1 MKTSA
6 LNKVLYGVK
15 FTRNGYVS
23 KIILSSLENGF
34 WNEEANSIFC
44 CCTVYGKEITFYFFF
59 MLDEYDYL
67 NVVAKIM
74 YINDISDISLVF

>member
-1 MKTSA
+1 M
-6 LNKVLYGVK
+6 
-15 FTRNGYVS
+15 
-23 KIILSSLENGF
+23 
-34 WNEEANSIFC
+34 
-44 CCTVYGKEITFYFFF
+44 TFYFFF